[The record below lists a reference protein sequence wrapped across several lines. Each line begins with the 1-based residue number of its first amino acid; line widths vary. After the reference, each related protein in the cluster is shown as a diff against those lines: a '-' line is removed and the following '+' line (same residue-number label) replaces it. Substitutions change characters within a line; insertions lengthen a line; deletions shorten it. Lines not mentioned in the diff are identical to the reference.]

1 MILNRTIF
9 SEAHRYVGQK
19 EKAVQTVQLLWPLSP
34 IYHYFKYYV
43 LSDLLILAN
52 LIWTTWE
59 RNRKKTTGILPD
71 GVGNGYDADWAV
83 MGVCWQKRKA
93 CDK

>member
-1 MILNRTIF
+1 MILNHPSPRTIF

-52 LIWTTWE
+52 TYMNHL
-59 RNRKKTTGILPD
+59 RKE
-71 GVGNGYDADWAV
+71 
-83 MGVCWQKRKA
+83 
-93 CDK
+93 